1 LPGQQKRTI
10 DNYVGPTLLA
20 LEAQPF
26 HFELVKDDY
35 AAREL
40 KQILALKG
48 LSGLAEIL
56 SQSSAY
62 FRRLG
67 ALRIQQLNTRNGNVC
82 RTDFNTSRGQHG
94 LGLSLFCCI
103 ETRVSGNRRL

>member
-1 LPGQQKRTI
+1 MFLWVLAWPGQRTRTI
-10 DNYVGPTLLA
+10 DNYVGPTVLA
-20 LEAQPF
+20 LEAHPF
-26 HFELVKDDY
+26 HFELVEDDY

-48 LSGLAEIL
+48 FSGLAEIL

-67 ALRIQQLNTRNGNVC
+67 ALRMQQLNTRKGNVC
-82 RTDFNTSRGQHG
+82 WTVFNTARGQHRVR
-94 LGLSLFCCI
+94 LSHFRCM
-103 ETRVSGNRRL
+103 

>member
-1 LPGQQKRTI
+1 LPGQRKRTI
-10 DNYVGPTLLA
+10 DDYVSPTALA
-20 LEAQPF
+20 REAYPF

-48 LSGLAEIL
+48 FSGLAEIL

-67 ALRIQQLNTRNGNVC
+67 ALRMQQLNTRNGNVC
-82 RTDFNTSRGQHG
+82 QTGFNMSRGQRG
-94 LGLSLFCCI
+94 LALCLCCI
-103 ETRVSGNRRL
+103 ETRIPGNQRL

>member
-1 LPGQQKRTI
+1 LPGQRKRTI
-10 DNYVGPTLLA
+10 DNYVGPTLVA
-20 LEAQPF
+20 LEAHPF

-48 LSGLAEIL
+48 FSGFAEIL

-67 ALRIQQLNTRNGNVC
+67 ALRMQQLNTRKGNVC
-82 RTDFNTSRGQHG
+82 RTAFNMSRGQHG
-94 LGLSLFCCI
+94 LRLFRCI
-103 ETRVSGNRRL
+103 ETRIPGNQRL

>member
-1 LPGQQKRTI
+1 LPGQRKRTI
-10 DNYVGPTLLA
+10 DNYIGPTLLA
-20 LEAQPF
+20 LEAHPF

-35 AAREL
+35 GARQL

-48 LSGLAEIL
+48 FSGLAEIL
-56 SQSSAY
+56 SQSGAY

-82 RTDFNTSRGQHG
+82 RTSFHTTRRQHG
-94 LGLSLFCCI
+94 LGLFRCI
-103 ETRVSGNRRL
+103 ETRIPGNQRL